1 MDANPPLQ
9 FGFQGTT
16 EPNPCTTVES
26 PATLLIKHLPDAIP
40 HETLS
45 RLLSH
50 YGASSVRPCSG
61 GRYHSRIYIP
71 CSNSFVFI
79 MYEITTQTL
88 DTTLTSRHFDNHL

>member
-1 MDANPPLQ
+1 MASNPSLQ

-16 EPNPCTTVES
+16 EPNPCTVES

-40 HETLS
+40 HDTLS

-50 YGASSVRPCSG
+50 YGASSVRPCSA
-61 GRYHSRIYIP
+61 GRYHSHIYIP

-79 MYEITTQTL
+79 MYEHT
-88 DTTLTSRHFDNHL
+88 R